1 MFGKKCQSFKDK
13 KDKDAIHTIALR
25 RVVFAYYDN
34 SATHNYEDSEKGI
47 RKLVYDNIKD
57 LKLSKQEQRQIYSK
71 FMRARAD
78 MGKKDIGIQFG
89 NAYIEA
95 FKIFH
100 NYQTNSRI

>member
-1 MFGKKCQSFKDK
+1 MFGKSVNHSKTK

-34 SATHNYEDSEKGI
+34 STTHNYEDSEKGI

-57 LKLSKQEQRQIYSK
+57 LKLPKQEQRQIYSK